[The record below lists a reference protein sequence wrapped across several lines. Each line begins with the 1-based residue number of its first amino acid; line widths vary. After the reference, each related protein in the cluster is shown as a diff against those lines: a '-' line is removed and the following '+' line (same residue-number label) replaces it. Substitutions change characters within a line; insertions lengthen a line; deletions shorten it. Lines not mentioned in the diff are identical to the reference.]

1 MGPVLPVILALL
13 LSLQPGLT
21 ASAQEGSV
29 LKVSVVLTDA
39 DGNAIPIPRAQL
51 LISDNPATRE
61 PRRVRTGADGTAE
74 IALPAGSYT
83 VESDVPVSFGGRRF
97 SWTQTLDVPAGRSA
111 VLALTAANAETEIDT
126 GSGVAT
132 GNTAPT
138 LADGEAILNKWHRS
152 IAEIWAP
159 TAHATGFVIDARG
172 LIATYDRTIGD
183 ATDVEVEFGGPA
195 AGAADRVKVAGRV
208 LASDRTQGVT
218 IIWIHPEAIASRPP
232 IVPTCPGLGADSSA
246 VALAKAEALAKAA
259 VAQPLVTHDQKV
271 VALIAPM
278 LEPKSALLGSAS
290 RPDAQ
295 SFRTDWHLDAGTA
308 GGPVFAADGTAI
320 GITVGEVEEDRKRRD
335 DDYVIPL
342 SNACRV
348 IEAAAQKMSGA
359 TPPSATLLRTEA
371 GLPRD
376 KTARLIDKKTPRVQP
391 PVITA
396 DEFDISLVSP
406 AMIGGDHT
414 TSSSRTFFGYWTPY
428 VSNAPQVMLLRVSP
442 QFEESFWKMLARGAA
457 QTQGVALPPLRSF
470 SANFLRLRA
479 FCGGT
484 EVEPIHRF
492 IVEMPIEGRKPVRE
506 GLYVF
511 ALTDFGPHCTSVRV
525 ELFSEKS
532 PNRPD
537 SRTIDPKLFTVIAG
551 QSR

>member
-1 MGPVLPVILALL
+1 MGSVLPAFLALL
-13 LSLQPGLT
+13 LALT

-29 LKVSVVLTDA
+29 LRVSVVLTDA
-39 DGNAIPIPRAQL
+39 DGNATPIPRARL

-61 PRRVRTGADGTAE
+61 PRRVRTGADGTVE
-74 IALPAGSYT
+74 ITLPPGNYT
-83 VESDVPVSFGGRRF
+83 VESDVPVLLGGRRF
-97 SWTQTLDVPAGRSA
+97 SWTQTLDVPAGRPA
-111 VLALTAANAETEIDT
+111 VLALTAANAETDIDT
-126 GSGVAT
+126 DSGGAT
-132 GNTAPT
+132 GNTTPT
-138 LADGEAILNKWHRS
+138 LADGAAILNKWHRS

-195 AGAADRVKVAGRV
+195 AGATDRVKVAGRV

-218 IIWIHPEAIASRPP
+218 IIWVHPEAIASRPP
-232 IVPTCPGLGADSSA
+232 IAPTCTEL
-246 VALAKAEALAKAA
+246 
-259 VAQPLVTHDQKV
+259 AQPLVTHDQKV

-278 LEPKSALLGSAS
+278 MEPKSAIPGSAS

-295 SFRTDWHLDAGTA
+295 SFRADWRLDAGTA
-308 GGPVFAADGTAI
+308 GGPVFEADGTAI
-320 GITVGEVEEDRKRRD
+320 GITVGEVEEDRKRRED
-335 DDYVIPL
+335 AYVIPL

-348 IEAAAQKMSGA
+348 IEAAVQKMPGA
-359 TPPSATLLRTEA
+359 TPPSASLLRTEA
-371 GLPRD
+371 GLPRA
-376 KTARLIDKKTPRVQP
+376 KMTRLGDAKTPRAQP
-391 PVITA
+391 PVINA

-428 VSNAPQVMLLRVSP
+428 ISNAPQVLLLRVSP

-457 QTQGVALPPLRSF
+457 QTQGMALPPLRSF

-479 FCGGT
+479 FCGAT

-492 IVEMPIEGRKPVRE
+492 IIEMPIEGRKPVRE

-511 ALTDFGPHCTSVRV
+511 ALTDFGAHCTSVRV

-537 SRTIDPKLFTVIAG
+537 SRTIDPRLFTQIASL
-551 QSR
+551 SR

>member
-1 MGPVLPVILALL
+1 MAPVLPVILALL
-13 LSLQPGLT
+13 LSLT
-21 ASAQEGSV
+21 APAQEGSV
-29 LKVSVVLTDA
+29 LRVSVVLTDA

-74 IALPAGSYT
+74 IALPPGSYT

-97 SWTQTLDVPAGRSA
+97 SWTQTLDVAAGRSA

-132 GNTAPT
+132 GKTAPT

-195 AGAADRVKVAGRV
+195 AGSTDRVKVAGRV

-232 IVPTCPGLGADSSA
+232 IAPTCPGP
-246 VALAKAEALAKAA
+246 
-259 VAQPLVTHDQKV
+259 AQPPVTHDQKV

-278 LEPKSALLGSAS
+278 LEAKTALLGSAS

-295 SFRTDWHLDAGTA
+295 SFRTDWHLDPGSA

-320 GITVGEVEEDRKRRD
+320 GITVGEVEEDRRRRE

-359 TPPSATLLRTEA
+359 TPPSAALLRTEA
-371 GLPRD
+371 GLPRA
-376 KTARLIDKKTPRVQP
+376 KVSLLTDKKTPRVQP

-406 AMIGGDHT
+406 SMIGGDQT

-492 IVEMPIEGRKPVRE
+492 IIEMPIEGRKPVRE

-537 SRTIDPKLFTVIAG
+537 SRTIDPKLFTLIAG
-551 QSR
+551 QSP

>member
-1 MGPVLPVILALL
+1 MPKPK
-13 LSLQPGLT
+13 ST
-21 ASAQEGSV
+21 
-29 LKVSVVLTDA
+29 
-39 DGNAIPIPRAQL
+39 
-51 LISDNPATRE
+51 PAR
-61 PRRVRTGADGTAE
+61 GA
-74 IALPAGSYT
+74 
-83 VESDVPVSFGGRRF
+83 
-97 SWTQTLDVPAGRSA
+97 
-111 VLALTAANAETEIDT
+111 
-126 GSGVAT
+126 AT
-132 GNTAPT
+132 GNTTPT

-172 LIATYDRTIGD
+172 LIATYDRAIGD

-195 AGAADRVKVAGRV
+195 AGATDRVKVAGRV

-232 IVPTCPGLGADSSA
+232 IAPTCPSG
-246 VALAKAEALAKAA
+246 AEALAKAA
-259 VAQPLVTHDQKV
+259 GQPLVTHDQKV

-295 SFRTDWHLDAGTA
+295 SFRTDWHLDPGSA

-320 GITVGEVEEDRKRRD
+320 GITVGEVEEDRRRRE

-359 TPPSATLLRTEA
+359 TPPSATLLRTEV
-371 GLPRD
+371 GLPRT
-376 KTARLIDKKTPRVQP
+376 KVSLLTDKKTPRVQP

-406 AMIGGDHT
+406 AMIGGDQT

-492 IVEMPIEGRKPVRE
+492 IIEMPIEGRKPVRE

-537 SRTIDPKLFTVIAG
+537 SRTIDPKLFTLIAG
-551 QSR
+551 HRRHRLNADYINRCLIASIVADDKMEHLCPCDAWPSFRSRWSRPFPGRRCRGRRSRSHRTRAPRRWRPRAPPPCARRPAARRSTAASARIRETFATS

>member
-1 MGPVLPVILALL
+1 MGSVLPAILALL
-13 LSLQPGLT
+13 LSLHPSLA

-29 LKVSVVLTDA
+29 LRVSVVLTDA
-39 DGNAIPIPRAQL
+39 EGNATPIPRAQL

-61 PRRVRTGADGTAE
+61 PRRVRTGADGTVE
-74 IALPAGSYT
+74 ITLPPGNYT
-83 VESDVPVSFGGRRF
+83 VESDAPVSLGGRRF
-97 SWTQTLDVPAGRSA
+97 SWTQTLDVPAGRPA

-126 GSGVAT
+126 GSGGAT
-132 GNTAPT
+132 GNTTPT
-138 LADGEAILNKWHRS
+138 LADGAAILNKWHRS

-159 TAHATGFVIDARG
+159 AAHATGFVIDARG

-183 ATDVEVEFGGPA
+183 ATDVEVEFSGPA
-195 AGAADRVKVAGRV
+195 AGATDRVKVAGRV

-218 IIWIHPEAIASRPP
+218 IIWVHPEAIASRPP
-232 IVPTCPGLGADSSA
+232 ITPTCTALG
-246 VALAKAEALAKAA
+246 AEALARAA
-259 VAQPLVTHDQKV
+259 LEQPLVTHDQKV

-278 LEPKSALLGSAS
+278 MESKSAVPGSAS

-295 SFRTDWHLDAGTA
+295 SFRADWRLDAGTA
-308 GGPVFAADGTAI
+308 GGPVFEADGTAI
-320 GITVGEVEEDRKRRD
+320 GITVGEVEEDRRRRED
-335 DDYVIPL
+335 AYVIPL
-342 SNACRV
+342 SNACGV
-348 IEAAAQKMSGA
+348 IQAAAQKMSGA

-371 GLPRD
+371 GLPRA
-376 KTARLIDKKTPRVQP
+376 KTTRLGDPKTPRAQP

-406 AMIGGDHT
+406 AMIGGDQT

-428 VSNAPQVMLLRVSP
+428 ISNAPQVMLLRVSP

-457 QTQGVALPPLRSF
+457 QTQGMALPPLRSF

-492 IVEMPIEGRKPVRE
+492 IIEMPIEGRKPVRE

-511 ALTDFGPHCTSVRV
+511 ALTDFGAHCSSVRV

-537 SRTIDPKLFTVIAG
+537 SRTIDPKLFTQIASL
-551 QSR
+551 SR

>member
-13 LSLQPGLT
+13 LSLT

-29 LKVSVVLTDA
+29 LRVSVVLTDA

-97 SWTQTLDVPAGRSA
+97 SWTQTLDVAAGRSA
-111 VLALTAANAETEIDT
+111 VLVLTAANAETEIDT
-126 GSGVAT
+126 SSGAAT

-218 IIWIHPEAIASRPP
+218 IIWIHPEAIASRPA
-232 IVPTCPGLGADSSA
+232 IAPTCPGLGA
-246 VALAKAEALAKAA
+246 EALAKAA
-259 VAQPLVTHDQKV
+259 PVTHDQKV

-295 SFRTDWHLDAGTA
+295 SFRTDWRLDPGTA

-320 GITVGEVEEDRKRRD
+320 GITVGEVEEDRRRRD

-359 TPPSATLLRTEA
+359 TPPSAALLRTEA
-371 GLPRD
+371 GLPRA
-376 KTARLIDKKTPRVQP
+376 KVSLLIDKKTPRVQP

-406 AMIGGDHT
+406 AMIGGDQT

-479 FCGGT
+479 FCGGA

-492 IVEMPIEGRKPVRE
+492 IIEMPIEGRKPVRE

-537 SRTIDPKLFTVIAG
+537 SRTIDPKLFTAIAG
-551 QSR
+551 QAR